1 MTLTD
6 SVVNEVLSD
15 LALEVLGQR
24 EGAHDPAVPVDDGA
38 RHAHALVHHAL
49 DRRPGGVY
57 VAVRGDQDGPHEQ
70 DRDGELE
77 FLECTAGCD
86 GFGGGMIGISL
97 GIFQT
102 IST

>member
-24 EGAHDPAVPVDDGA
+24 EGAHDPAVPVDHGA

-77 FLECTAGCD
+77 FLECCTAGCD
-86 GFGGGMIGISL
+86 GFGGGMLGISK
-97 GIFQT
+97 I
-102 IST
+102 ISS